1 MHSKH
6 SGFTIV
12 ELVVVI
18 ILLGILVATALPRF
32 INIDD
37 EAHGAAFQAVTGS
50 LQTGVS
56 LFHARAIATEAEAN
70 EIPGG
75 SDADDFNGLRA
86 NADGFPYGT
95 TDNSGGSSTV
105 STADDCVGV
114 FENVQQPGSP
124 SIATTTGL
132 ADVAN
137 AGGTVDYVAEVTA
150 SNCVYY
156 YTGETTASGEDIR
169 TLTYD
174 STTGQMLVG
183 AVELP

>member
-1 MHSKH
+1 MHRKH

-18 ILLGILVATALPRF
+18 ILLGILAATALPRF

-56 LFHARAIATEAEAN
+56 LFHAKAIATEAEAD

-75 SDADDFNGLRA
+75 AGADDFNGLLA

-95 TDNSGGSSTV
+95 TDNSGGTSTV
-105 STADDCVGV
+105 TTAGDCVDV
-114 FENVQQPGSP
+114 FTNVQQAGSP

-132 ADVAN
+132 ANVAS
-137 AGGTVDYVAEVTA
+137 AGAGVDYVAEVDA
-150 SNCVYY
+150 PNYAYY
-156 YTGETTASGEDIR
+156 YTGQTTASGDTIR

-174 STTGQMLVG
+174 STTGQVVAG
-183 AVELP
+183 TDTLP

>member
-1 MHSKH
+1 MHRKH

-18 ILLGILVATALPRF
+18 ILLGILAATALPRF

-50 LQTGVS
+50 LQTGVA
-56 LFHARAIATEAEAN
+56 LFHAKAIATDAEAN

-75 SDADDFNGLRA
+75 AGADDFNGLLA

-95 TDNSGGSSTV
+95 TDNSAGTSTV
-105 STADDCVGV
+105 TTADDCVDV
-114 FENVQQPGSP
+114 FTNVQQAGSP

-132 ADVAN
+132 SDVAS
-137 AGGTVDYVAEVTA
+137 AGVDVDYVAEVSA
-150 SNCVYY
+150 PDCVYY
-156 YTGETTASGEDIR
+156 YTGETTNSGDAIR

-174 STTGQMLVG
+174 STTGQVVAG
-183 AVELP
+183 TDTLP